1 MLLTLLHV
9 RRYRSAE
16 DTGAFDVDP
25 HVTCLVGKNES
36 GKTAV
41 LQGTYRLNPT
51 EVTAFDEVTDYPSRL
66 TRERKQQTG
75 YIEAVRASYTLTDT
89 EVGEIETDLGAG
101 VLTSRDVVLHRGY
114 RAEGFVVDQLDV
126 DEEVAVQHLKAPL
139 DLPSAG
145 GAGVGTATTIDQLVA
160 ALVSLQEPPAAA
172 AALLAQLQTWPAGG
186 LREHI
191 ANTYLAAWQPRF
203 VYFADYDTMPG
214 KVSIPDLVRRRDTA
228 AITRGE
234 QALLSLLDMVGAR
247 PDDFTDVDNHEH
259 LIRETENAANTISDE
274 VFDYW
279 SQNRDLAV
287 ELRVLEPEAGALPPL
302 DVGPVLQVRV
312 RNNRHRVSVPFDERS
327 RGFVWFFS
335 FLAYFSQLER
345 EAGTDGRDLVLLLDE
360 PGLSLHATAQRDLL
374 RLIDER
380 LAPKHQVIYSTH
392 SPFLVSSQHLGRVRT
407 VIDADG
413 VGTKVS
419 ADVLRADTETA
430 FPLQAALGYEMTQ
443 TLFVGPD
450 NLLLEGPSD
459 LVYLDVLD
467 AAVAAAGRVGLDPRW
482 VKVPVGGAG
491 KLSTFVSLMGANKLN
506 VAVVMDSSTKDAA
519 AVDRLRDTGR
529 LAAGNIITIGE
540 VIGRGNAD
548 VEDLLDPEFYLKLV
562 NRAYA
567 CELSEPIR
575 SEDLISKDLRI
586 VRRVEERFQAQGLGR
601 LNHYRPA
608 AVLLRQQNDLVDQL
622 DPTTLERAEALFAR
636 LNQLIPG

>member
-1 MLLTLLHV
+1 MLLTRLHV
-9 RRYRSAE
+9 RRYRSVE
-16 DTGAFDVDP
+16 DSDVFDVEP
-25 HVTCLVGKNES
+25 GVTCLVGKNES

-51 EVTAFDEVTDYPSRL
+51 EAITFDEVTDYPSRL
-66 TRERKQQTG
+66 TRERKKQAG
-75 YIEAVRASYTLTDT
+75 YIEAARATYTLTDA
-89 EVGEIETDLGAG
+89 EAENIEDDLGVG
-101 VLTSRDVVLHRGY
+101 VLTNREVVLHRGY
-114 RAEGFVVDQLDV
+114 RGETSFYEQLAV
-126 DEEVAVQHLKAPL
+126 DEAVVVQHLTAPL

-145 GAGVGTATTIDQLVA
+145 GAAVGTATTIHQLVE
-160 ALVSLQEPPAAA
+160 ALTELEEPPAAA
-172 AALLAQLQTWPAGG
+172 AALLARLQGWPTGG
-186 LREHI
+186 LRQHI
-191 ANTYLAAWQPRF
+191 AQTYLAVWQPRF

-214 KVSIPDLVRRRDTA
+214 KVSIPDLVRRRETA
-228 AITRGE
+228 VITRGE
-234 QALLSLLDMVGAR
+234 QALLSLLDIVGAR
-247 PDDFTDVDNHEH
+247 PEDFGDVNNHEH

-274 VFDYW
+274 VFEYW

-287 ELRVLEPEAGALPPL
+287 ELHVLEPEAGALPPL
-302 DVGPVLQVRV
+302 DVGPILQVRV

-380 LAPKHQVIYSTH
+380 LAPQHQVIYSTH
-392 SPFLVSSQHLGRVRT
+392 SPFLVSPQHLERVRT
-407 VIDADG
+407 VIDVDG
-413 VGTKVS
+413 AGTKVS
-419 ADVLRADTETA
+419 NDVLRADSETA

-467 AAVAAAGRVGLDPRW
+467 AAVAASGKVGLDPRW

-506 VAVVMDSSTKDAA
+506 VAVVMDSSTRDAG
-519 AVDRLRDTGR
+519 AVAQLRETGR
-529 LAAGNIITIGE
+529 LAAGNVITISD
-540 VIGRGNAD
+540 VVGRSNAD
-548 VEDLLDPEFYLKLV
+548 IEDLFDPEFYLELV

-567 CELSEPIR
+567 SELTTPVKLD
-575 SEDLISKDLRI
+575 DLISHDPRI
-586 VRRVEERFQAQGLGR
+586 VRRVEEHFKSLRLHG
-601 LNHYRPA
+601 LNHFRPA
-608 AVLLRQQNDLVDQL
+608 QVLLRQQGDLVARIDAATL
-622 DPTTLERAEALFAR
+622 DRADALFQR
-636 LNQLIPG
+636 LNKLLPA